1 MHIRSS
7 MTVPG
12 TVEQLFGWWSD
23 YTDGVIDD
31 RSFSKV
37 TRRVVGK
44 SEHRVVM
51 EDTFTRPV
59 RFVDRTVVTLKPPDT
74 ILFSSD
80 SRVWKTEGRYGF
92 RQTDEGV
99 EASVEADIEPQRLWK
114 IAFAMPFVRGR
125 IVREF
130 NEDLRSHLEEFERD
144 MHSSP
149 DGQR

>member
-1 MHIRSS
+1 

-12 TVEQLFGWWSD
+12 TVEQLFEWWSD

-37 TRRVVGK
+37 TRRVVEK
-44 SEHRVVM
+44 SSDRVLL

-59 RFVDRTVVTLKPPDT
+59 RFVDLTVVTLKPPDS

-80 SRVWKTEGRYGF
+80 SRVWKTEGRYSF
-92 RQTDEGV
+92 RQTAEGV
-99 EASVEADIEPQRLWK
+99 EAEVEADIEPQRLWK
-114 IAFAMPFVRGR
+114 IAFAMPFVKGR
-125 IVREF
+125 ITREF

-144 MHSSP
+144 MRP
-149 DGQR
+149 AQADQG